1 MVKHRKRTIILFL
14 LPAFT
19 LIILFVYVPILMN
32 FYYALFQWSAFSATK
47 QFVGTKNLI
56 RLFTDPT
63 IRICIKN
70 NLIYAVFSITFQVGL
85 ALVLAAVLEDK
96 LFRGSQPFFRTVYF
110 LPSLISVTVVGL
122 LWQMIYSPVFGFL
135 NPMLKAAGLS
145 FWAKDWLGS
154 QSLAIYAVT
163 MVSQWQYTGLS
174 LIHISEPTRR
184 S

>member
-1 MVKHRKRTIILFL
+1 MVKQRKRTIILFL

-56 RLFTDPT
+56 RLFADPT

-135 NPMLKAAGLS
+135 NPMLKAAGFNFEKPRYQFTYLHIDGIIKRQILFFENGGS
-145 FWAKDWLGS
+145 FNENLLY
-154 QSLAIYAVT
+154 Q
-163 MVSQWQYTGLS
+163 GL
-174 LIHISEPTRR
+174 
-184 S
+184 

>member
-122 LWQMIYSPVFGFL
+122 LWQMIYSPDSYGSLLVF
-135 NPMLKAAGLS
+135 PR
-145 FWAKDWLGS
+145 
-154 QSLAIYAVT
+154 
-163 MVSQWQYTGLS
+163 
-174 LIHISEPTRR
+174 E
-184 S
+184 